1 MSDSPTISSASPADA
16 ESREASSPRPHAD
29 STPVRI
35 ALIGNPN
42 TGKTTLFNR
51 LSGLRHKTANFP
63 GTTQEARLGQI
74 HLAGT
79 AGPGGAGV
87 PPAAHDPTE
96 WPISATLI
104 DLPGTYSIE
113 LDQPEA
119 RVCRQVLAG
128 ELNIRGEPLQP
139 PDAVCIVTD
148 ATNLFRNLH
157 LVGEALRRRLPTVV
171 ALNMSDLARKR
182 GLHANLDIL
191 KESLGCEVIAC
202 SARTGEGLSELRVAL
217 ARAVVPNRTPPGDQQ
232 ALEAWAE
239 DIYDR
244 AMAADAPNITDR
256 ATDRVDAILTHP
268 IGGIAAFTLIMA
280 GLFWAIFSLAT
291 YPMDWI
297 DWIFG
302 TISTAIDASLPPGVL
317 TDLLANGIVA
327 GVGATVIFVPQIA
340 LLFFLISLLE
350 DTGYLA
356 RAAFVVNRLFQP
368 FGLSGHAFVPF
379 LSSHACALPGIM
391 ATRAIPDPRERLAAI
406 LVAPFASC
414 TARIPVYVLLTTL
427 LFRHSP
433 ALAAA
438 AFVGCYALGATA
450 ALLSAL
456 IARRTIIKGKARPMV
471 LELPSYKLPSLRTA
485 LLTTWDRASVFL
497 KTAGT
502 FILAISIVLWWLGA
516 YPHVPAPQEATQL
529 RAAADAAESRPGTSP
544 FVGGPH
550 VDWQSTTEAEWRSL
564 TLDEARDMADTIE
577 SRHAARYSYLGRLGA
592 LAQPILAPLGYDRQL
607 SIGVL
612 ASFAAREVF
621 VATMAVQVAG
631 RDDVD
636 DSGVFEAVANAT
648 RDDGTPIFT
657 TATAWSLLIYYV
669 LAMQCLP
676 TLVVTAREAGGVRWA
691 LLQLAWMS
699 GLAYVAAAIT
709 YNTLRAFGVT

>member
-1 MSDSPTISSASPADA
+1 MSSATPTPLPPTPDDLVGASAFIHGHDDA
-16 ESREASSPRPHAD
+16 HDEAL
-29 STPVRI
+29 PVRI
-35 ALIGNPN
+35 ALVGHPN

-63 GTTQEARLGQI
+63 GTTQEARLGHI
-74 HLAGT
+74 TLSA
-79 AGPGGAGV
+79 
-87 PPAAHDPTE
+87 PPANDNREAPS
-96 WPISATLI
+96 PRPATLI

-128 ELNIRGEPLQP
+128 ELNVRGEPLLP

-148 ATNLFRNLH
+148 STNLFHNLH
-157 LVGEALRRRLPTVV
+157 LVGEVLRRRLPTVV

-182 GLHANLDIL
+182 GLHPDLSVL
-191 KESLGCEVIAC
+191 KEALGCDVVAC
-202 SARTGEGLSELRVAL
+202 SARTGEGLTDLRAAL
-217 ARAVVPNRTPPGDQQ
+217 ARARVPNRTPPGDQN

-244 AMAADAPNITDR
+244 TMAADAPSITDR
-256 ATDRVDAILTHP
+256 VTDRVDAVLTHP

-280 GLFWAIFSLAT
+280 GLFWVIFSLAT

-297 DWIFG
+297 EWIFVI
-302 TISTAIDASLPPGVL
+302 ISAGIESTLPPGIL

-327 GVGATVIFVPQIA
+327 GVGATVIFLPQIC
-340 LLFFLISLLE
+340 LLFFLISILE

-356 RAAFVVNRLFQP
+356 RGAFVINRLFQP
-368 FGLSGHAFVPF
+368 FGLSGHAFVPL

-406 LVAPFASC
+406 LVAPFCSC

-427 LFRHSP
+427 LFRNSP
-433 ALAAA
+433 ALAAT
-438 AFVGCYALGATA
+438 AFVGCYALGA
-450 ALLSAL
+450 SAGL
-456 IARRTIIKGKARPMV
+456 ISAWIARRTVVKGKARPMV

-485 LLTTWDRASVFL
+485 LLTTWDRGWTFL
-497 KTAGT
+497 KLAGT
-502 FILAISIVLWWLGA
+502 FIVAISIILWWLGS
-516 YPHVPAPQEATQL
+516 YPRVEPPPHVAQL
-529 RAAADAAESRPGTSP
+529 QAAIEAAESTPASDSQPVIKWLDPSSGVEQSLSP
-544 FVGGPH
+544 E
-550 VDWQSTTEAEWRSL
+550 DARELADALEA
-564 TLDEARDMADTIE
+564 
-577 SRHAARYSYLGRLGA
+577 RHAARHSFLGRLGA
-592 LAQPILAPLGYDRQL
+592 LAEPILRPLGYDRQL
-607 SIGVL
+607 AIGVL

-631 RDDVD
+631 RDDVED
-636 DSGVFEAVANAT
+636 AGVFDAVANAT
-648 RDDGTPIFT
+648 RDDGSPIFT
-657 TATAWSLLIYYV
+657 TATSWSLLIYYV

-676 TLVVTAREAGGVRWA
+676 TLVVTARESGRIRWA

-699 GLAYVAAAIT
+699 GLAYVAATIV
-709 YNTLRAFGVT
+709 YNSLRAFGVS